1 MNERTG
7 IRREPATQPQ
17 PKAWPVLSGTVP
29 SLADGYTRR
38 PETGSGPWDAL
49 HPGLTVILGP
59 DRDARSLA
67 MGLDGTGKTQLAAAF
82 AHKLWGSAELD
93 LLVWLDAGSRD
104 SLIMGYARALADIR
118 VAAPPGKPEAAAAQ
132 FLAWLADTGKRWL
145 VVVDGLV
152 EPADAAGLW
161 PQGPSGQVVVTT
173 SLTRLIPSP
182 VRSGNAGQ
190 APASRTAK
198 PLSVAVG
205 PFSQRE
211 AMEYLSGRLNYD
223 PYQASGSLDLAI
235 SMDLLPAALALAVA
249 YMLDSGH
256 DCGRY
261 RLDYEKYRRNRD
273 DGIASDPLAPA
284 WVLAVDR
291 AQQLAPTQLAWP
303 ALKLAAVLGPA
314 GIPGAVLTSSA
325 ACSYLAGQQSVSHSD
340 QASAQAAF
348 SNLQRLGLVTI
359 EPEDEIRTLR
369 MSAALVSS
377 VRQGLR
383 PAELRQAVQT
393 AADAIRQV
401 WPDSESQADMEQALR
416 DCATS
421 VRRCD
426 ELTLWNAGCHPLMVR
441 AGQSLDSAPMAETAA
456 AYWRDLAAR
465 SAKYHGAASLL
476 TFQLRERL
484 ASAAAATG
492 RTDEAISLREELT
505 DDIDEVAGPAHPQAI
520 TSRASLARLFR
531 RAGRLSEAISLGSRV
546 TADSEY
552 ALGLAHEQTTASL
565 RELASAYFDAGQ
577 YREAIGVFQRCLSLR
592 AQTLGLMHAET
603 LSVRYQL
610 AETYR
615 QAGQGNEA
623 LRLYQKMLAQVE
635 NAVGTSHP
643 DTVTAREHLAIAH
656 YRAGQ
661 TDQAA
666 ATLEQALAEWRRV
679 PGSGPESTI
688 VTRANLA
695 AIYCM
700 TGRLKEAI
708 RLYQSEIADLEQIY
722 GPAHSDT
729 LHARWNL
736 AAAYHKVKRIPDAI
750 ELGQATLADCE
761 RALGTG
767 HPETL
772 TTRANLAHAY
782 HSAGQLKRA
791 SAHFDRALRDCEQAV
806 GLDEPLT
813 RTVRML
819 RTSYLAGRQGTTPIV
834 APPQLLLDR
843 SGDRLRKRN
852 GSRPPGR
859 EPPTAAIRS
868 DPNSIAHDSAPF
880 PAALSLTGIAAMR
893 SEPVSIAHGRPPSG
907 GTRLGNV
914 AAIRSEPVSS
924 AHGKPPSGGT
934 RLGNVAAIRL
944 APNSMAHCKPPSDGS
959 A

>member
-1 MNERTG
+1 MNERTA
-7 IRREPATQPQ
+7 IRREPATQSQ

-29 SLADGYTRR
+29 PLADGFTRR
-38 PETGSGPWDAL
+38 PETGQGPWETL

-59 DRDARSLA
+59 DRDARA
-67 MGLDGTGKTQLAAAF
+67 MAMHRDGTGKTQLAAAF
-82 AHKLWGSAELD
+82 AHKLWDSAELD

-104 SLIMGYARALADIR
+104 SIVMGYARALADIR

-132 FLAWLADTGKRWL
+132 FLAWLADTGRRWL
-145 VVVDGLV
+145 VVLDGLA

-161 PQGPSGQVVVTT
+161 PQGPSGQVCVTT
-173 SLTRLIPSP
+173 SLTRLTPSP
-182 VRSGNAGQ
+182 ARSDNAAL
-190 APASRTAK
+190 APASAAPK
-198 PLSVAVG
+198 PQPIGVG
-205 PFSQRE
+205 SLSQRE

-291 AQQLAPTQLAWP
+291 AQQFAPVQLAWP

-325 ACSYLAGQQSVSHSD
+325 ACSYLTTQQAVSHSD
-340 QASAQAAF
+340 RASAQAAF

-359 EPEDEIRTLR
+359 DPEDEIRTLR

-377 VRQGLR
+377 VRHGMS
-383 PAELRQAVQT
+383 PAELRQAVQA
-393 AADAIRQV
+393 AADAICQA
-401 WPDSESQADMEQALR
+401 WPDSESQADVEQALR

-421 VRRCD
+421 ARRCD
-426 ELTLWNAGCHPLMVR
+426 ELALWNAGCHPLLMR
-441 AGQSLDSAPMAETAA
+441 AGQSLDHASMAETAVT
-456 AYWRDLAAR
+456 YWRDLAGRA
-465 SAKYHGAASLL
+465 AKYHGAGSLL

-484 ASAAAATG
+484 ASAAAVTG

-505 DDIDEVAGPAHPQAI
+505 ADIDEAAGGTHPQAI

-531 RAGRLSEAISLGSRV
+531 SAGRLSDAISLGSRV

-552 ALGLAHEQTTASL
+552 VFGPADEQTTATL

-592 AQTLGLMHAET
+592 AQTLGQMHGQT
-603 LSVRYQL
+603 LSVRHQL

-623 LRLYQKMLAQVE
+623 LRLYKKTLAQVE
-635 NAVGTSHP
+635 NAVGRGHP
-643 DTVTAREHLAIAH
+643 DTVTAGEHLAIAY
-656 YRAGQ
+656 YRAGH
-661 TDQAA
+661 TDEAA

-679 PGSGPESTI
+679 PGSGPERTI
-688 VTRANLA
+688 ATRENLA
-695 AIYCM
+695 AVYCL
-700 TGRLKEAI
+700 TGRLKESI
-708 RLYQSEIADLEQIY
+708 QLYQSEIADLEQIY
-722 GPAHSDT
+722 GPAHPAT

-736 AAAYHKVKRIPDAI
+736 AAAYHKAKRIPDAI

-782 HSAGQLKRA
+782 HAAGQLKRA

-813 RTVRML
+813 SEVRML

-834 APPQLLLDR
+834 A
-843 SGDRLRKRN
+843 
-852 GSRPPGR
+852 RPSCY
-859 EPPTAAIRS
+859 EI
-868 DPNSIAHDSAPF
+868 D
-880 PAALSLTGIAAMR
+880 LETG
-893 SEPVSIAHGRPPSG
+893 
-907 GTRLGNV
+907 
-914 AAIRSEPVSS
+914 
-924 AHGKPPSGGT
+924 
-934 RLGNVAAIRL
+934 
-944 APNSMAHCKPPSDGS
+944 
-959 A
+959 